1 MLTQYHLITNFV
13 IHCITSD
20 NYLTRST
27 TNNQHCPQSTGYRRS
42 NSYTMQLN
50 VLIADVELEFI
61 SIILQTVSGTDS
73 IIDQIPIGYNK
84 TQSARNVA
92 SKKKKD
98 VNHSWLCKLII
109 MSDFFVLITD

>member
-1 MLTQYHLITNFV
+1 MTNFV

-20 NYLTRST
+20 NYLTYLTTST

-42 NSYTMQLN
+42 NNYTMQLN

-61 SIILQTVSGTDS
+61 FIILLAVTGTDS
-73 IIDQIPIGYNK
+73 LIDQISIGYKK
-84 TQSARNVA
+84 TQSATNVA
-92 SKKKKD
+92 SKKKD

>member
-1 MLTQYHLITNFV
+1 
-13 IHCITSD
+13 
-20 NYLTRST
+20 
-27 TNNQHCPQSTGYRRS
+27 
-42 NSYTMQLN
+42 MQLN

-73 IIDQIPIGYNK
+73 IIDQIQIEYNK
-84 TQSARNVA
+84 TQWARNL
-92 SKKKKD
+92 SLKKKD